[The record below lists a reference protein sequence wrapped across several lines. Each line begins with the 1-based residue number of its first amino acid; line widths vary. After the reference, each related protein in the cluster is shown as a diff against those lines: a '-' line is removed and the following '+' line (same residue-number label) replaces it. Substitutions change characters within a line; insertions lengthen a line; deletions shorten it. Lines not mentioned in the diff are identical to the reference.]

1 MEVIG
6 VIQKI
11 TKAYFE
17 KADQHR
23 YYCRRAKKFPELNN
37 RGALQTAQT
46 TTTNRSCVT
55 TEKLLGWHGILDET
69 LNMRHCYDCK
79 VG

>member
-6 VIQKI
+6 VIQKF

-17 KADQHR
+17 KADQHW
-23 YYCRRAKKFPELNN
+23 YYCRRGKKFPELNN

-46 TTTNRSCVT
+46 TTTNRSGVT
-55 TEKLLGWHGILDET
+55 TEKLLG
-69 LNMRHCYDCK
+69 
-79 VG
+79 